1 MTNTQTTNDTK
12 TRLENFDHTYEMSDP
27 NNKWNAGIREE
38 KSIKIELDKLT
49 ETELIELRDSLT
61 VSMEWV
67 NRHFSEY
74 FKNLPTTPEPTAELV
89 TDNEAPTNEPKSYLS
104 TIMQDAWSF
113 FNGDLFKSFG
123 DALKAAWAKYK
134 LVQSLINGIAY
145 FSFIKADGSRRN
157 AIGTNR
163 SGNYQYESKGSTSKQ
178 NAAQIKYYDLEKR
191 AYRSLNIS
199 GLVSIG

>member
-1 MTNTQTTNDTK
+1 MQ
-12 TRLENFDHTYEMSDP
+12 
-27 NNKWNAGIREE
+27 
-38 KSIKIELDKLT
+38 
-49 ETELIELRDSLT
+49 LRDSLT
-61 VSMEWV
+61 KPMEYV

-74 FKNLPTTPEPTAELV
+74 FENLPITPEPTAEHV

-104 TIMQDAWSF
+104 KIMQDAWSYF
-113 FNGDLFKSFG
+113 KDGLFKSFS

-145 FSFIKADGSRRN
+145 FSFTKADGSRRE

-163 SGNYQYESKGSTSKQ
+163 NGNFEYQSKGSTAKR
-178 NAAQIKYYDLEKR
+178 NAAQVKYFDIEKR

-199 GLVSIG
+199 RLVSIG